1 MGVFVADRKGDQDGM
16 IMTIIIVIL
25 CCMNVEE
32 CCMLI
37 SCVVDRHS
45 MTRSLTILRFLFQD
59 VRMKVDGRRMVVFV
73 EGREI
78 DPIM

>member
-1 MGVFVADRKGDQDGM
+1 
-16 IMTIIIVIL
+16 
-25 CCMNVEE
+25 
-32 CCMLI
+32 MLI
-37 SCVVDRHS
+37 SCVVDRHC
-45 MTRSLTILRFLFQD
+45 MTRSLTILRFLLQD

>member
-1 MGVFVADRKGDQDGM
+1 
-16 IMTIIIVIL
+16 
-25 CCMNVEE
+25 
-32 CCMLI
+32 MLI

-45 MTRSLTILRFLFQD
+45 MTRSLTILRFLLQD